1 MKVMQKKVCV
11 LGDFAVGKTSLIRQ
25 FVYQRFSEKY
35 LSTIGVQLSR
45 KTLKRPNLILHLILW
60 DLAGG
65 DNHRATRS
73 SYLRGVTG
81 AIIVCDLTRHNTL
94 PFLEAYTNQVREV
107 NPKAPIIF
115 VGNKLDLTEER
126 VISDAELAQFSKKL
140 AIPYRLTSAK
150 TGTQI
155 EEVFKLMADFLSK

>member
-1 MKVMQKKVCV
+1 MKVMQKKICI

-25 FVYQRFSEKY
+25 FVHQRFSEKY

-45 KTLKRPNLILHLILW
+45 KTLKRPKLIIHLILW

-65 DNHRATRS
+65 DNHRTARS
-73 SYLRGVTG
+73 SYLRGVAG

-94 PFLEAYTNQVREV
+94 AFLEEYTSQVREV
-107 NPKAPIIF
+107 NPKASIIF
-115 VGNKLDLTEER
+115 VGNKVDLTENR
-126 VISDAELAQFSKKL
+126 AISDAELEQLSKKL
-140 AIPYRLTSAK
+140 AVPYRLTSAK

-155 EEVFKLMADFLSK
+155 DEVFKLMADFLSK